1 MLPETTTSPIRI
13 RQRIPPPGFD
23 DADALAAE
31 LSAVLVD
38 LAARA
43 RYGKVEGAALP
54 LLAHAHALCEQLDGL
69 LDGLL
74 DGADPRVGAKFG
86 PQLRAL
92 RERLTAVDAAFTRL
106 PPPS

>member
-43 RYGKVEGAALP
+43 RYGKVEGPALP

-69 LDGLL
+69 LDG
-74 DGADPRVGAKFG
+74 ADARVRAKFG

-106 PPPS
+106 PTPS